1 MSLILNL
8 HDMTDLGEAM
18 NRSSLRLE
26 VVLGELSK
34 EKLDELT
41 LRKSVEIRL
50 LLGAGSLEANRL
62 SIDWLRDWS

>member
-8 HDMTDLGEAM
+8 HDMTDLGEAL
-18 NRSSLRLE
+18 NSSSLGLK